1 MTGSKAA
8 AAAALAAAAVFLALA
23 FLAAASPY
31 APGDLAEERWV
42 QSAPWGPLVYGMEL
56 TNWIGGWRQTLLALA
71 VIAACLLWSWRAALL
86 VGLGLPANLV
96 SDAVKDVVERPRPP
110 ASLVAHREIDS
121 GFSFPS
127 GHATF
132 YTWLCVLVLVALWP
146 RLPRRIRPLAVAA
159 AGLVIVVAC
168 TGRVW
173 AGAHWPSDV
182 AGGFALGVLWS
193 WGVWRLWSR
202 AVRSPRPGA
211 IPPARST

>member
-1 MTGSKAA
+1 MRVSLAGG
-8 AAAALAAAAVFLALA
+8 AAAAVFVALA
-23 FLAAASPY
+23 VLASLTPY

-132 YTWLCVLVLVALWP
+132 YTWLSVLVLVALWP

-202 AVRSPRPGA
+202 AVRIPRPGA

>member
-1 MTGSKAA
+1 MRVSVAGG
-8 AAAALAAAAVFLALA
+8 AAAAVFVALA
-23 FLAAASPY
+23 VLASLTPY

-132 YTWLCVLVLVALWP
+132 YTWLSVLVLVALWP

-202 AVRSPRPGA
+202 AVHSPRPGA